1 VALLEHNTLGFF
13 MAIDYHHGA
22 NRHTLGGAFAALSK
36 LLSDRKPR
44 SLLDVGC
51 GTGTWLKAAQGIG
64 VPEVFGID
72 GVAVCEGDFLVPKK
86 LFRLINLE
94 HDWKLEQRF
103 EVALCLE
110 VAEHLS
116 AETSPILVRSLVA
129 HADMIFFSAAC
140 PGQEGEHH
148 VNCQWPLYWQKLFNQ
163 EGFCCDDSPR
173 WRLWEDERIEP
184 WYRQNLL
191 VAIRNT
197 EGAGKEPRIH
207 PVIHPA
213 MFGGAMPNMANVRKE
228 IVRQVSEGS
237 ENLGWYLGLQ
247 FRAIVRKLRRRKSH

>member
-1 VALLEHNTLGFF
+1 

-22 NRHTLGGAFAALSK
+22 NRHTLEGAFAALSK
-36 LLSDRKPR
+36 LLGDQKPG

-51 GTGTWLKAAQGIG
+51 GTGTWLKAAQELG
-64 VPEVFGID
+64 VPEVFGVD
-72 GVAVCEGDFLVPKK
+72 GVAVSEGDFLVPKK
-86 LFRLINLE
+86 LFRLVNLE
-94 HDWKLEQRF
+94 HDWKLERRF

-116 AETSPILVRSLVA
+116 AEASPILVRSLVA

-148 VNCQWPLYWQKLFNQ
+148 VNCQWPIYWQDLFNR

-184 WYRQNLL
+184 WYRQNLFM
-191 VAIRNT
+191 AT
-197 EGAGKEPRIH
+197 KDAGQAGSEPRIQRALH
-207 PVIHPA
+207 PS
-213 MFGGAMPNMANVRKE
+213 MFAGNAMPDMSRIRPGIIA
-228 IVRQVSEGS
+228 QVEQGS
-237 ENLGWYLGLQ
+237 QSIGWYLSIP
-247 FRAIVRKLRRRKSH
+247 FRGMLAKLRRAGKTAK